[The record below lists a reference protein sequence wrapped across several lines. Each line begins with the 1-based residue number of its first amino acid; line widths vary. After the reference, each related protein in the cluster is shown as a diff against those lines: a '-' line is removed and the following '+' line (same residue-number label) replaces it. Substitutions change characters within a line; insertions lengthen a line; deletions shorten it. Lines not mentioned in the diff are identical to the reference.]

1 MNFQFQIITP
11 LAYFESLVQSD
22 ADFPVLEAAA
32 TVTTVAESLQ
42 IQEKAETQAAKPKED
57 DGYGELFLF

>member
-1 MNFQFQIITP
+1 MGADEIVSI
-11 LAYFESLVQSD
+11 SLENN
-22 ADFPVLEAAA
+22 AAPAVLEAAA